1 MLLFMEVPINH
12 LEKNMK
18 NALIGIAMIFLLAAC
33 ASTDPVATTKVE
45 DRTPTTG
52 TGGSTTST
60 PTTGTTQTTPITG
73 TQSRAD
79 DLRNPNSIL
88 SKRVIYFDYDTDAVK
103 SEFASLIQA
112 HANFLAQNRNRRVR
126 LEGHAD
132 ERGSREYNMALGQRR
147 AIAVRNATSVLGV
160 GNDRIETI
168 SFGEDKPK
176 TSGHDEASWAQN
188 RRVEIVYDGE

>member
-1 MLLFMEVPINH
+1 
-12 LEKNMK
+12 MK
-18 NALIGIAMIFLLAAC
+18 RMLIGIGLVALLAAC
-33 ASTDPVATTKVE
+33 QSTTPTTKV
-45 DRTPTTG
+45 DARDPNP
-52 TGGSTTST
+52 GSSTST
-60 PTTGTTQTTPITG
+60 NTPPKTDVPTQTQPPVG
-73 TQSRAD
+73 KPGD

-103 SEFASLIQA
+103 SEYAALIQA
-112 HANFLAQNRNRRVR
+112 HANYLSQNRNRKVR

-147 AIAVRNATSVLGV
+147 SNAVRKAASALGV

-168 SFGEDKPK
+168 SFGEDKP
-176 TSGHDEASWAQN
+176 TATGHDEASWAQN